1 MRIGKRIGIYL
12 RVSTS
17 EQSTELQ
24 LREINQFLDA
34 RGWQTREI
42 YEDSGLSG
50 ANSNRPQLKRLLRD
64 VKQRKIDIVICWK
77 MDRLFRSLKDLIVTL
92 QEFSELGIELISL
105 KDNVDL
111 STSSGKLLMHLL
123 GAFAEFERNLI
134 VERVRAGLVNAKA
147 KGKRLG
153 RPIKRNEEEIRT
165 LRTNGL
171 SIRSIAKEL
180 KISKSTVQS
189 VVSRKPLQ
197 KSRDFRA

>member
-1 MRIGKRIGIYL
+1 
-12 RVSTS
+12 
-17 EQSTELQ
+17 
-24 LREINQFLDA
+24 
-34 RGWQTREI
+34 
-42 YEDSGLSG
+42 
-50 ANSNRPQLKRLLRD
+50 
-64 VKQRKIDIVICWK
+64 

-92 QEFSELGIELISL
+92 QEFSELGIEFISL

>member
-34 RGWQTREI
+34 RGWQNREI

-50 ANSNRPQLKRLLRD
+50 ANSNRPQLKRLLSD

-92 QEFSELGIELISL
+92 QEFSELGIEFISL